1 MAAFFIKIRTADAAK
16 AVIEEARNE
25 HRLFRKGNGFRHVPD
40 LRELVIF
47 VYLTNKTDSHL
58 KRGRFGRGF

>member
-1 MAAFFIKIRTADAAK
+1 M
-16 AVIEEARNE
+16 IEEARNE